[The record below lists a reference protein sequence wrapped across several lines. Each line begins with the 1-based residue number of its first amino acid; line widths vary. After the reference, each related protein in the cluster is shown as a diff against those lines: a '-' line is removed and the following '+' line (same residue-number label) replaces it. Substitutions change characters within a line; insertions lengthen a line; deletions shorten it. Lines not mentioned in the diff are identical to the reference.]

1 MSVAATAAATT
12 TKAAPATTSTTAND
26 ARKATLNY
34 DSFLR
39 LLVAEM
45 KNQDPT
51 APKDTSQYMAQLASF
66 SAVEQGVN
74 TNKKL
79 DAMMTSL
86 ALTQANSLIGR
97 HITSA
102 DGSKSGIVNTVEIG
116 DGGST
121 AVLRDGTRITLEN
134 GIKVAEP

>member
-1 MSVAATAAATT
+1 MDLPAVNSLI
-12 TKAAPATTSTTAND
+12 PATITNASAGD
-26 ARKATLNY
+26 KAKLNY

-51 APKDTSQYMAQLASF
+51 APKDTSQYLAQLASF

-79 DAMMTSL
+79 DSLMTSMQL
-86 ALTQANSLIGR
+86 AQADSLIG
-97 HITSA
+97 HTLTGS
-102 DGSKSGIVNTVEIG
+102 DGFLLGTIKSVEIG
-116 DGGST
+116 KTVST
-121 AVLRDGTRITLEN
+121 AILEGGKRVELN
-134 GIKVAEP
+134 AGVTIG

>member
-1 MSVAATAAATT
+1 MTVASVTSATATPSTSVSDAK
-12 TKAAPATTSTTAND
+12 KAS
-26 ARKATLNY
+26 LNY

-51 APKDTSQYMAQLASF
+51 APKDTSQYLAQLASF

-79 DAMMTSL
+79 DSLMTSMQL
-86 ALTQANSLIGR
+86 SQAQSLIG
-97 HITSA
+97 HTLTGS
-102 DGSKSGIVNTVEIG
+102 DGSLMGTIRSIEIG
-116 DGGST
+116 QTGSS
-121 AVLRDGTRITLEN
+121 AILESGQRVVLGAGITI
-134 GIKVAEP
+134 G

>member
-1 MSVAATAAATT
+1 MMSVTGVTSAGAV
-12 TKAAPATTSTTAND
+12 TSTAVSD
-26 ARKATLNY
+26 AKKASLNY

-51 APKDTSQYMAQLASF
+51 APKDTSQYLAQLASF

-79 DAMMTSL
+79 DSMMTSMQL
-86 ALTQANSLIGR
+86 SQAHSLIGR
-97 HITSA
+97 TLTGT
-102 DGSKSGIVNTVEIG
+102 DGSLIGTIKSIEIG
-116 DGGST
+116 QAVST
-121 AVLRDGTRITLEN
+121 AVLEN
-134 GIKVAEP
+134 GDRVVLTAGITIG

>member
-1 MSVAATAAATT
+1 MDIASVNSAVSAISAGATDSE
-12 TKAAPATTSTTAND
+12 KA
-26 ARKATLNY
+26 KLNY

-51 APKDTSQYMAQLASF
+51 EPKDTSQYLSQLASF

-79 DAMMTSL
+79 DSLMTAMQLS
-86 ALTQANSLIGR
+86 QADSLIG
-97 HITSA
+97 HTIKGS
-102 DGSKSGIVNTVEIG
+102 DGFLLGTIKSVEIG
-116 DGGST
+116 KTVST
-121 AVLRDGTRITLEN
+121 AILEDGKRVVLDAGVTI
-134 GIKVAEP
+134 G

>member
-1 MSVAATAAATT
+1 MDVSGTTAAGAAVS
-12 TKAAPATTSTTAND
+12 KAVSDGKKTS
-26 ARKATLNY
+26 LNY

-74 TNKKL
+74 TNTKL
-79 DAMMTSL
+79 DALMTSMQL
-86 ALTQANSLIGR
+86 SQAHSLIG
-97 HITSA
+97 HTLTGA
-102 DGSKSGIVNTVEIG
+102 DGNLLGTIKSVEIG
-116 DGGST
+116 QTTSSAILETGERV
-121 AVLRDGTRITLEN
+121 VLGAGVTI
-134 GIKVAEP
+134 G

>member
-1 MSVAATAAATT
+1 MTVASVTSATVTPSTSVSDAK
-12 TKAAPATTSTTAND
+12 KAS
-26 ARKATLNY
+26 LNY

-51 APKDTSQYMAQLASF
+51 APKDTSQYLAQLASF

-79 DAMMTSL
+79 DSLMTSMQL
-86 ALTQANSLIGR
+86 SQAQSLIG
-97 HITSA
+97 HTLTDSA
-102 DGSKSGIVNTVEIG
+102 GGLMGTIKSIEIG
-116 DGGST
+116 QTGSS
-121 AVLRDGTRITLEN
+121 AILES
-134 GIKVAEP
+134 GQRVALGEGLTIG

>member
-1 MSVAATAAATT
+1 MDIASVNSAVSAVSAGATDSE
-12 TKAAPATTSTTAND
+12 KA
-26 ARKATLNY
+26 KLNY

-51 APKDTSQYMAQLASF
+51 EPKDTSQYLSQLASF

-79 DAMMTSL
+79 DSLMTAMQLS
-86 ALTQANSLIGR
+86 QADSLIG
-97 HITSA
+97 HTIKGS
-102 DGSKSGIVNTVEIG
+102 DGFLLGTIKSVEIG
-116 DGGST
+116 KTVST
-121 AVLRDGTRITLEN
+121 AILEDGKRVVLDAGVTI
-134 GIKVAEP
+134 G

>member
-1 MSVAATAAATT
+1 MDVSVINSST
-12 TKAAPATTSTTAND
+12 PATITSASAGD
-26 ARKATLNY
+26 KAKLNY

-51 APKDTSQYMAQLASF
+51 APKDTSQYLAQLASF

-79 DAMMTSL
+79 DSLMTSMQL
-86 ALTQANSLIGR
+86 AQADSLIG
-97 HITSA
+97 HTLTGS
-102 DGSKSGIVNTVEIG
+102 DGFLLGTIKSVEIG
-116 DGGST
+116 KTVST
-121 AVLRDGTRITLEN
+121 AILEGGKRVELN
-134 GIKVAEP
+134 AGVTIG

>member
-1 MSVAATAAATT
+1 MDITSVGSAASTSSTGTSDAE
-12 TKAAPATTSTTAND
+12 KA
-26 ARKATLNY
+26 KLNY

-51 APKDTSQYMAQLASF
+51 EPKDTSQYLSQLASF

-79 DAMMTSL
+79 DSLMTAMQLS
-86 ALTQANSLIGR
+86 QADSLIGR
-97 HITSA
+97 TLSGS
-102 DGSKSGIVNTVEIG
+102 DGLPIGTIKALEIG
-116 DGGST
+116 KTVST
-121 AVLRDGTRITLEN
+121 AILEDGKRVVLDAGVTI
-134 GIKVAEP
+134 G

>member
-1 MSVAATAAATT
+1 MDVSTVTNAASTPSTSVSDGK
-12 TKAAPATTSTTAND
+12 KAS
-26 ARKATLNY
+26 LNY

-51 APKDTSQYMAQLASF
+51 APKDTSQYLAQLASF

-79 DAMMTSL
+79 DALMTSMQL
-86 ALTQANSLIGR
+86 SQAHSLIG
-97 HITSA
+97 HTLTGS
-102 DGSKSGIVNTVEIG
+102 DGSLLGVIKSIEIG
-116 DGGST
+116 QTGSS
-121 AVLRDGTRITLEN
+121 AILEN
-134 GIKVAEP
+134 GQRVELGAGVTIG

>member
-1 MSVAATAAATT
+1 MDIPAVNGG
-12 TKAAPATTSTTAND
+12 APASSSSAAD
-26 ARKATLNY
+26 KAKLNY

-51 APKDTSQYMAQLASF
+51 EPKDTSQYLSQLASF

-79 DAMMTSL
+79 DSLMTAMQLS
-86 ALTQANSLIGR
+86 QAELPHWAYGQRVGRLSAGHHQIG
-97 HITSA
+97 
-102 DGSKSGIVNTVEIG
+102 G
-116 DGGST
+116 D
-121 AVLRDGTRITLEN
+121 RPN
-134 GIKVAEP
+134 GFNGHSRRRQARRA

>member
-1 MSVAATAAATT
+1 MTVASVTSATATPSTSVSDAK
-12 TKAAPATTSTTAND
+12 KAS
-26 ARKATLNY
+26 LNY

-51 APKDTSQYMAQLASF
+51 APKDTSQYLAQLASF

-79 DAMMTSL
+79 DSLMTSMQL
-86 ALTQANSLIGR
+86 SQAQSLIG
-97 HITSA
+97 HTLTGS
-102 DGSKSGIVNTVEIG
+102 DGSLMGTIRSIEIG
-116 DGGST
+116 QTGSF
-121 AVLRDGTRITLEN
+121 AIFESGQRVVLGAGITI
-134 GIKVAEP
+134 G

>member
-1 MSVAATAAATT
+1 MDIASINSAVSATSAGATDSE
-12 TKAAPATTSTTAND
+12 KA
-26 ARKATLNY
+26 KLNY

-51 APKDTSQYMAQLASF
+51 EPKDTSQYLSQLASF

-79 DAMMTSL
+79 DSLMTAMQLS
-86 ALTQANSLIGR
+86 QADSLIG
-97 HITSA
+97 HTLKGS
-102 DGSKSGIVNTVEIG
+102 DGFLLGTIKSVEIG
-116 DGGST
+116 KTVST
-121 AVLRDGTRITLEN
+121 AILEDGKRVVLDAGVTI
-134 GIKVAEP
+134 G

>member
-1 MSVAATAAATT
+1 MDIASVNSALSATSAGATDAE
-12 TKAAPATTSTTAND
+12 KA
-26 ARKATLNY
+26 KLNY

-51 APKDTSQYMAQLASF
+51 EPKDTSQYLSQLASF

-79 DAMMTSL
+79 DSLMTAMQLS
-86 ALTQANSLIGR
+86 QADSLIG
-97 HITSA
+97 HTIKGS
-102 DGSKSGIVNTVEIG
+102 DGFLLGTIKSVEIG
-116 DGGST
+116 KTVST
-121 AVLRDGTRITLEN
+121 AILEDGKRVVLDAGVTI
-134 GIKVAEP
+134 G

>member
-1 MSVAATAAATT
+1 MVVSAVSGTTQLPSANVSTAVADGN
-12 TKAAPATTSTTAND
+12 KAS
-26 ARKATLNY
+26 LNY

-51 APKDTSQYMAQLASF
+51 APKDTSQYLAQLASF

-79 DAMMTSL
+79 DSMMTSMQL
-86 ALTQANSLIGR
+86 SQAHSLIGQKL
-97 HITSA
+97 SGA
-102 DGSKSGIVNTVEIG
+102 DGVLLGTIRAVEIG
-116 DGGST
+116 QT
-121 AVLRDGTRITLEN
+121 ASSAILDTGQKVTL
-134 GIKVAEP
+134 GAGLTID

>member
-1 MSVAATAAATT
+1 MMSIEGVTSVAA
-12 TKAAPATTSTTAND
+12 PTSTAVSD
-26 ARKATLNY
+26 AKKASLNY

-51 APKDTSQYMAQLASF
+51 APKDTSQYLAQLASF

-79 DAMMTSL
+79 DSMMTSMQL
-86 ALTQANSLIGR
+86 SQAHSLIGR
-97 HITSA
+97 TLTGT
-102 DGSKSGIVNTVEIG
+102 DGSLIGTIKSIEIG
-116 DGGST
+116 QAVST
-121 AVLRDGTRITLEN
+121 AVLEN
-134 GIKVAEP
+134 GDRVVLTAGITIG

>member
-1 MSVAATAAATT
+1 MMSIESVTSAT
-12 TKAAPATTSTTAND
+12 ATTSTAVSD
-26 ARKATLNY
+26 AKKASLNY

-51 APKDTSQYMAQLASF
+51 APKDTSQYLAQLASF

-79 DAMMTSL
+79 DSMMTSMQL
-86 ALTQANSLIGR
+86 SQAHSLIGR
-97 HITSA
+97 TLTGT
-102 DGSKSGIVNTVEIG
+102 DGSLIGTIKSIEIG
-116 DGGST
+116 QAVST
-121 AVLRDGTRITLEN
+121 AVLEN
-134 GIKVAEP
+134 GDRVVLTAGITIG

>member
-1 MSVAATAAATT
+1 MMDVSTVASAATT
-12 TKAAPATTSTTAND
+12 PSTSVSDGKKAN
-26 ARKATLNY
+26 LNY

-51 APKDTSQYMAQLASF
+51 APKDTSQYLAQLASF

-79 DAMMTSL
+79 DALMTSMQL
-86 ALTQANSLIGR
+86 SQAHSLIG
-97 HITSA
+97 HTLTGS
-102 DGSKSGIVNTVEIG
+102 DGSLLGVIKSIEIG
-116 DGGST
+116 QTGSS
-121 AVLRDGTRITLEN
+121 AILEN
-134 GIKVAEP
+134 GQHVELGAGVTIG

>member
-1 MSVAATAAATT
+1 MTVASVTSATATPSTSVSDAK
-12 TKAAPATTSTTAND
+12 KAS
-26 ARKATLNY
+26 LNY

-51 APKDTSQYMAQLASF
+51 APKDTSQYLAQLASF

-79 DAMMTSL
+79 DSLMTSMQL
-86 ALTQANSLIGR
+86 SQARSN
-97 HITSA
+97 
-102 DGSKSGIVNTVEIG
+102 
-116 DGGST
+116 
-121 AVLRDGTRITLEN
+121 GTRPNLWP
-134 GIKVAEP
+134 G

>member
-1 MSVAATAAATT
+1 MMDVSTVASAATT
-12 TKAAPATTSTTAND
+12 PSTSVSDGKKAS
-26 ARKATLNY
+26 LNY

-51 APKDTSQYMAQLASF
+51 APKDTSQYLAQLASF

-79 DAMMTSL
+79 DALMTSMQL
-86 ALTQANSLIGR
+86 SQAHSLIG
-97 HITSA
+97 HTLTGS
-102 DGSKSGIVNTVEIG
+102 DGNLLGVIKSIEIG
-116 DGGST
+116 QTGSS
-121 AVLRDGTRITLEN
+121 AILEN
-134 GIKVAEP
+134 GQHVELGAGVTIG